1 MPGRSQHLGLLESH
15 SWEQGKARHIQR
27 PPQVTLLLPDR
38 GPGPREAGGVPWGL
52 RLCSPSRG
60 AWLYLSLRPWLTS
73 SFSLK
78 KYIQKRPDA
87 NKLISGTVSRSAEPT
102 KTLKN
107 FHTNELNSH
116 CPSSGPA
123 SASAALGLGLRQ
135 PVTTVSEKR
144 NLASSPSLTERDTRA
159 APSFAAELF
168 HLSFPPLRSHSSQTK
183 DPWTRSDCH
192 LFTGPDQGDR

>member
-1 MPGRSQHLGLLESH
+1 MGAPALLALTRSL
-15 SWEQGKARHIQR
+15 
-27 PPQVTLLLPDR
+27 V
-38 GPGPREAGGVPWGL
+38 VPV
-52 RLCSPSRG
+52 
-60 AWLYLSLRPWLTS
+60 LRPWLTS

-168 HLSFPPLRSHSSQTK
+168 HLSFPPLRSHSSQTN